1 MPEDYANGVPLHAPA
16 ALLRLFSCPMV
27 FAVHR
32 DGTAWKGFAMLRL
45 AAVLLTTVLPLGVLS
60 PGAAHAAEITPAIVF
75 DMGGKFDKSFNEGVH
90 NGAEA
95 FTKATGIAV
104 REFEPQND
112 AQREQAVRNL
122 ARRGQDPIIAVGFGQ
137 VSAVKTVAAEFPALR
152 FVILDSVVEAPNVQS
167 ILFREE
173 QGSYLA
179 GMLAALRSGTG
190 KIGFVGGMDVPL
202 IRKFACGYVQGARAA
217 NPRVEVLQNMT
228 GSTPSAW
235 ADPVRGAELARS
247 QIERGADVVFHAA
260 GATGVGVL
268 QAAADAGK
276 YGVGVDSNQNGLHPG
291 RVLTSMVK
299 ELDVAT
305 RTTLDAARAG
315 TWKPG
320 TTVLGLAEGG
330 VGLAFDG
337 NNAPAVTAEMRGR
350 IDAARADII
359 AGRVAV
365 HDYTSDN
372 ACPN

>member
-1 MPEDYANGVPLHAPA
+1 MLQLPA
-16 ALLRLFSCPMV
+16 ALLTVALSL
-27 FAVHR
+27 
-32 DGTAWKGFAMLRL
+32 GTVSL
-45 AAVLLTTVLPLGVLS
+45 
-60 PGAAHAAEITPAIVF
+60 GAARAAEISPAVVF
-75 DMGGKFDKSFNEGVH
+75 DMGGKFDKSFNESVH
-90 NGAEA
+90 DGAEA

-104 REFEPQND
+104 SEFEVVN
-112 AQREQAVRNL
+112 ATQREQALRNY
-122 ARRGQDPIIAVGFGQ
+122 ARRGQDPIIAVGFGHAT
-137 VSAVKTVAAEFPALR
+137 AVKAVAADFPALH
-152 FVILDSVVEAPNVQS
+152 FVIMDAVVEAPNVQS
-167 ILFREE
+167 IVFREE

-217 NPRVEVLQNMT
+217 NPKVEVLQNMT
-228 GSTPSAW
+228 GSTPAAW

-276 YGVGVDSNQNGLHPG
+276 YGIGVDSNQNGLHPG

-305 RTTLDAARAG
+305 KTTLDAARAG
-315 TWKPG
+315 TWHPG
-320 TTVLGLAEGG
+320 ALVLGLPEGG
-330 VGLAFDG
+330 VGLAFDS
-337 NNAPAVTAEMRGR
+337 NNAQAVTADMRSR
-350 IDAARADII
+350 VDAARADIV
-359 AGRVAV
+359 AGRVTV

>member
-1 MPEDYANGVPLHAPA
+1 MLRPSA
-16 ALLRLFSCPMV
+16 ALL
-27 FAVHR
+27 
-32 DGTAWKGFAMLRL
+32 TA
-45 AAVLLTTVLPLGVLS
+45 LLSLG
-60 PGAAHAAEITPAIVF
+60 GARAAEVTPAIVF
-75 DMGGKFDKSFNEGVH
+75 DMGGKFDKSFNEAVH

-95 FTKATGIAV
+95 FTKATGVAV
-104 REFEPQND
+104 REYEPQTD
-112 AQREQAVRNL
+112 AQREQAIRNF
-122 ARRGQDPIIAVGFGQ
+122 ARRGQDPIIAVSFSQ
-137 VSAVKTVAAEFPALR
+137 ATAVRAVAAEFPALH
-152 FVILDSVVEAPNVQS
+152 FVIIDTVVDAPNVQS

-202 IRKFACGYVQGARAA
+202 IRKFACGYAQGARAA
-217 NPRVEVLQNMT
+217 NPKVEVLQNMT

-260 GATGVGVL
+260 GATGTGVL

-276 YGVGVDSNQNGLHPG
+276 YGIGVDSNQNALHPG

-320 TTVLGLAEGG
+320 TLVLGLAENG
-330 VGLAFDG
+330 VGLAFDA
-337 NNAPAVTAEMRGR
+337 NNAPVVTAEMRSR
-350 IDAARADII
+350 IDAARADIV
-359 AGRVAV
+359 AGRITV

-372 ACPN
+372 ACP

>member
-1 MPEDYANGVPLHAPA
+1 MMRLSAA
-16 ALLRLFSCPMV
+16 ALT
-27 FAVHR
+27 AV
-32 DGTAWKGFAMLRL
+32 L
-45 AAVLLTTVLPLGVLS
+45 AATAAL
-60 PGAAHAAEITPAIVF
+60 PGARAAEITPAIVF
-75 DMGGKFDKSFNEGVH
+75 DMGGKFDKSFNEAVH
-90 NGAEA
+90 NGADA
-95 FTKATGIAV
+95 FTKATGVPV

-112 AQREQAVRNL
+112 AQREQALRNF
-122 ARRGQDPIIAVGFGQ
+122 ARRGQDPILAVGFGQ
-137 VSAVKTVAAEFPALR
+137 ATAVKAIAAEFPALH
-152 FVILDSVVEAPNVQS
+152 FVILDSVVDAPNVQS

-179 GMLAALRSGTG
+179 GMLAALRSATG
-190 KIGFVGGMDVPL
+190 KVGFVGGMDVPL

-217 NPRVEVLQNMT
+217 NPKVEVLQNMT
-228 GSTPSAW
+228 GSTPAAW

-260 GATGVGVL
+260 GATGAGVL

-276 YGVGVDSNQNGLHPG
+276 YGIGVDSNQNGLHPG

-315 TWKPG
+315 TWMPG

-330 VGLAFDG
+330 VGLAFDAD
-337 NNAPAVTAEMRGR
+337 NAAAVTPDMRAKV
-350 IDAARADII
+350 DAARADIV
-359 AGRVAV
+359 AGRVTV

-372 ACPN
+372 ACP

>member
-1 MPEDYANGVPLHAPA
+1 MLRLPA
-16 ALLRLFSCPMV
+16 ALL
-27 FAVHR
+27 
-32 DGTAWKGFAMLRL
+32 TAAL
-45 AAVLLTTVLPLGVLS
+45 ALS
-60 PGAAHAAEITPAIVF
+60 TISLGAAQAAEITPAIVF
-75 DMGGKFDKSFNEGVH
+75 DMGGKFDRSFNESVH
-90 NGAEA
+90 GGAEA

-104 REFEPQND
+104 SEFEVLN
-112 AQREQAVRNL
+112 ATQREQALRNF
-122 ARRGQDPIIAVGFGQ
+122 ARRGQDPIIAVGFGHAT
-137 VSAVKTVAAEFPALR
+137 AVKAVAADFPALH
-152 FVILDSVVEAPNVQS
+152 FVIMDAVVDAPNVQS
-167 ILFREE
+167 IVFREE

-217 NPRVEVLQNMT
+217 NPKVEVLQNMT
-228 GSTPSAW
+228 GSTPAAW

-276 YGVGVDSNQNGLHPG
+276 YGIGVDSNQNALHPG

-305 RTTLDAARAG
+305 KTTLEAARAG
-315 TWKPG
+315 TWHPG
-320 TTVLGLAEGG
+320 TLVLGLPENG
-330 VGLAFDG
+330 VGLAFDS
-337 NNAPAVTAEMRGR
+337 NNAQAVTADMRSR
-350 IDAARADII
+350 VDAARADIV
-359 AGRVAV
+359 AGRVTV